1 METRPLRAP
10 SAQCVAVRPLTAQG
24 LTGHLPRKEE
34 NSENVRKLGRPSVTV
49 QAKFCTVQM
58 GTWTW
63 EALAQACGHLS

>member
-24 LTGHLPRKEE
+24 LSGKRKEE
-34 NSENVRKLGRPSVTV
+34 NSENVRKLGLPSVTV

-58 GTWTW
+58 GTWAW
-63 EALAQACGHLS
+63 EPRPVAT